1 MRVDRLALLTTTLM
15 LPIKP
20 KLQCRCCGPSLL
32 FEEDA
37 PPEEPQD
44 TTDYYALRFDGVR
57 RLYGKAAPSNL
68 RTARVVVVGL
78 GGVGSWAVEAL
89 ARSGVGTLVLVDPD
103 EICISNTNRQ
113 LHALRSTVGRS
124 KARELA
130 ARIIDINPEC
140 AVHVREEWVTEA
152 NAHDML
158 QHEAAE
164 AHSAGGTLAVLDA
177 IDEHREK
184 AAMVRAAHALGVHL
198 VCVGATGGKADP
210 TAIRVADLYN
220 VTDDLLLKNVRRHLR
235 KAYGYPE
242 GVAGSPRRRRGKQR
256 FGVQCVHSLEP
267 VRTIAS
273 GLGTQCD
280 RFGTTCFG
288 TGAFGFAAAAA
299 ITELLARGE
308 PTPERPPLPPLP
320 PLAPPA
326 VASAY
331 VLDLLR
337 ASEDEADEADA
348 ADAEGDVD
356 GEGGGEVGGMGG
368 GPTITSEITSEA
380 LAARTQPSESASST
394 SHLPADAGGEAA
406 AMLTIREGPSTDSS
420 ASWPIFDSHTHAIG
434 EARALLAGPAPAGVC
449 LMSVGE
455 SEWPAVLQAAA
466 VAAAIQTTAAATEVT
481 GTTRVAMG
489 VHPWY
494 VHAQTD
500 GWPERLRTLL
510 LREPGAVVGE
520 TGLDRAR
527 LDSTWDAQLVAF
539 RTQLRLAAELRRALV
554 VHCVRADGAL
564 LELLRAEAA
573 AAASLP
579 PVLVMH
585 AFGGSVE
592 TAAALGRLS
601 ASASRTCRIFFGFSA
616 RAARLRRAAAVIA
629 SVPADALLLESD
641 ELTADGAAAAL
652 AEVCARVAHARG
664 WSEADAAA
672 RTAANARQAF
682 NVDAWA

>member
-15 LPIKP
+15 LPSKP

-68 RTARVVVVGL
+68 RSARVVVVGL

-89 ARSGVGTLVLVDPD
+89 ARSGVGTLVLIDPD

-113 LHALRSTVGRS
+113 LHALKSTVGRS

-130 ARIIDINPEC
+130 ARIIEINPEC

-152 NAHDML
+152 NAHGML

-280 RFGTTCFG
+280 RFGTACFG

-299 ITELLARGE
+299 ITEVLARGE

-320 PLAPPA
+320 PLAPPPEA
-326 VASAY
+326 GASI
-331 VLDLLR
+331 LDLLNE
-337 ASEDEADEADA
+337 SEDEADA
-348 ADAEGDVD
+348 ADAADAEDAEDGEGV
-356 GEGGGEVGGMGG
+356 GEGGGMGAE
-368 GPTITSEITSEA
+368 PTVTSEA
-380 LAARTQPSESASST
+380 QAAQTQPGESASSS

-406 AMLTIREGPSTDSS
+406 ATPTIREGPSTS
-420 ASWPIFDSHTHAIG
+420 ASSWAIFDSHTHAIG

-455 SEWPAVLQAAA
+455 AEWPAMLQAAA
-466 VAAAIQTTAAATEVT
+466 DAAALQPTAAAAEVT

-494 VHAQTD
+494 VDAQTD
-500 GWPERLRTLL
+500 GWPERLRASL

-520 TGLDRAR
+520 AGLDRAR
-527 LDSTWDAQLVAF
+527 LDSSWDAQLVAF

-564 LELLRAEAA
+564 LDLLRAEAA
-573 AAASLP
+573 AASSLP

-592 TAAALGRLS
+592 TAATLARLS

-616 RAARLRRAAAVIA
+616 RAVRLRRAAAVIA

-641 ELTADGAAAAL
+641 EHTADGAAAAL
-652 AEVCARVAHARG
+652 AEACARVAHARG

-682 NVDAWA
+682 NVDAWAL